1 MKNPIT
7 TACALLLGAACAAPA
22 AGQAHVH
29 GAARLDIA
37 VEATRLTLQME
48 SPLDSLLGFERAP
61 RTDAERRQAQALV
74 ARLKAADTMFK
85 IDPAA
90 GCTLAGVELVSAA
103 LKLGDAPPGE
113 EGHAD
118 LGASVEF
125 HCTDATRAAY
135 VDVGLFDLAPRL
147 QRLEVQ
153 VATPQGQ
160 FKRDLARPARR
171 IRLTR

>member
-7 TACALLLGAACAAPA
+7 TACALLLGGACAAQA

-61 RTDAERRQAQALV
+61 RTDAERRQAAALV
-74 ARLKAADTMFK
+74 ARLKAADTLFK

-103 LKLGDAPPGE
+103 LKLGAAPPPE

-118 LGASVEF
+118 LDASVEF
-125 HCTDATRAAY
+125 HCNDATRAAY
-135 VDVGLFDLAPRL
+135 VDVGLFEAASRM
-147 QRLEVQ
+147 QRLDVQ

-171 IRLTR
+171 IKLTR